1 MENVS
6 NLVASLEKD
15 RQVIISDFIKSFSQ
29 SEVIKFI
36 DEVTLEN
43 AFYNGLKSFLTIA
56 TNSEKEDIRSY
67 TGFDFKNINAILRNE
82 WNYEQ
87 NGLYTL
93 EKREYYDYLISR
105 IENAINKF
113 PPAQFDFLVH
123 RGVNLHFF
131 INVE

>member
-29 SEVIKFI
+29 SEVIKFT

-43 AFYNGLKSFLTIA
+43 AFNNELQSFLTTI